1 MSYPYMRKLGTG
13 LTGMMKVEHPH
24 RRLTILYE
32 KIIQTLVKFPA
43 ESVYRQHSEPMYRQ
57 KLDLVK
63 STEDV
68 KKLEELLGDAHI
80 EESLDQADRELSL
93 TRDMMK
99 WRVWE
104 PLEEEAPK
112 NQWTWPPN

>member
-1 MSYPYMRKLGTG
+1 MAYPYMRKLGTG

-32 KIIQTLVKFPA
+32 KIIQTLVRLPA
-43 ESVYRQHSEPMYRQ
+43 ESVYRQHSEPMFRQ
-57 KLDLVK
+57 KLAIVK
-63 STEDV
+63 ATEDV
-68 KKLEELLGDAHI
+68 EKLEELLGDTHI
-80 EESLDQADRELSL
+80 EESLDQADRELTL
-93 TRDMMK
+93 TRNMIK